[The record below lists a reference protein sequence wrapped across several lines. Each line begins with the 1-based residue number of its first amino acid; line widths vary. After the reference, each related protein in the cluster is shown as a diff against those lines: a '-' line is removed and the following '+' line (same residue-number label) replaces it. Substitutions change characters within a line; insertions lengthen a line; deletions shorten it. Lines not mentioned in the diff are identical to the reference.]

1 MALLPKRPRISST
14 ASCTFSI
21 AMRCWTLSNS
31 VSCSTLS
38 LGERSMERTVTALTF
53 VFQEY
58 RSLKLRNAAA
68 AISEG
73 SCVLKCKSQS
83 SLLPACFLS
92 CGLCQHT
99 CCCALRHERQANA
112 ALTCADQQFRAARA
126 DQERILLTQIHRA
139 VRDTIAVT
147 AHKR

>member
-31 VSCSTLS
+31 VSCSALS
-38 LGERSMERTVTALTF
+38 LGESSMARTVTALTF
-53 VFQEY
+53 VFQGY

-68 AISEG
+68 AISEE
-73 SCVLKCKSQS
+73 SCVLDGRLRPNRIYECKPQS
-83 SLLPACFLS
+83 SLLPAGFLS

-112 ALTCADQQFRAARA
+112 ALTCADQQ
-126 DQERILLTQIHRA
+126 LRA
-139 VRDTIAVT
+139 VFAGDLYVRYSP
-147 AHKR
+147 

>member
-31 VSCSTLS
+31 VSCSALP
-38 LGERSMERTVTALTF
+38 LGESSMARTVTALTF

-73 SCVLKCKSQS
+73 NCVLDGRLLPNRICGSKPQS
-83 SLLPACFLS
+83 SLLPARFLS

-99 CCCALRHERQANA
+99 CCCALRHERQTNA
-112 ALTCADQQFRAARA
+112 ALTCADQQ
-126 DQERILLTQIHRA
+126 LRA
-139 VRDTIAVT
+139 VFAGVLYVRYSP
-147 AHKR
+147 

>member
-21 AMRCWTLSNS
+21 ATRCWTLSNS
-31 VSCSTLS
+31 VSCSALS
-38 LGERSMERTVTALTF
+38 LGESSMERTVTALTF

-68 AISEG
+68 AISEE
-73 SCVLKCKSQS
+73 SCVLDGRLRPNRIYECKPQS
-83 SLLPACFLS
+83 SLLPAGFLS

-112 ALTCADQQFRAARA
+112 ALTCADQQ
-126 DQERILLTQIHRA
+126 LRA
-139 VRDTIAVT
+139 VFAGYLYVRYSP
-147 AHKR
+147 

>member
-1 MALLPKRPRISST
+1 MTLLPKRPRISST

-31 VSCSTLS
+31 VSCSTLP
-38 LGERSMERTVTALTF
+38 LGENSMARTVTALTF

-73 SCVLKCKSQS
+73 SCVLKCKPQS
-83 SLLPACFLS
+83 SLLPARFLS

-99 CCCALRHERQANA
+99 CRCALRHERQTNA
-112 ALTCADQQFRAARA
+112 ALTCADQQ
-126 DQERILLTQIHRA
+126 LRA
-139 VRDTIAVT
+139 VFAEGLYVRYSP
-147 AHKR
+147 